1 MDIALLKIDAD
12 EKLPYAT
19 FADSDQVRV
28 GEWVL
33 AVGNPYNLT
42 STVTAGIV
50 SAKARNLDTN
60 GIQSFIQT
68 DAAVNPGNSGGALVN
83 TRGELIGINTMISS
97 PTGSYAGYSF
107 AVPSNITRKIIE
119 DIMEFGNVQR
129 GVLGAVGNE
138 LNGVRAKELGIKQTE
153 GYYITNVIEN
163 SGAAKAGIKKGDVI
177 VKLDN
182 QKITTYPEL
191 TGYLNT
197 KRPND
202 RINVT
207 VIREGQTKVI
217 PVTLVK
223 NDVINT
229 EFRGLE
235 LENLSAAD
243 KKRYNIESGVRIKN
257 VTNERLLPYKD
268 ELVGSI
274 ILSIDNTNAADVEA
288 VSKMLG
294 NKDDREGASVRLLT
308 KNGQILRFII

>member
-1 MDIALLKIDAD
+1 M
-12 EKLPYAT
+12 
-19 FADSDQVRV
+19 
-28 GEWVL
+28 
-33 AVGNPYNLT
+33 
-42 STVTAGIV
+42 
-50 SAKARNLDTN
+50 DTN

-207 VIREGQTKVI
+207 VIRDGQTKVI

-257 VTNERLLPYKD
+257 VTNERLLPYKE

>member
-1 MDIALLKIDAD
+1 
-12 EKLPYAT
+12 
-19 FADSDQVRV
+19 
-28 GEWVL
+28 
-33 AVGNPYNLT
+33 
-42 STVTAGIV
+42 
-50 SAKARNLDTN
+50 
-60 GIQSFIQT
+60 
-68 DAAVNPGNSGGALVN
+68 
-83 TRGELIGINTMISS
+83 
-97 PTGSYAGYSF
+97 
-107 AVPSNITRKIIE
+107 
-119 DIMEFGNVQR
+119 MEFGNVQR

-257 VTNERLLPYKD
+257 VTNERLLPYKE

-294 NKDDREGASVRLLT
+294 NKDDREGASVRLLS